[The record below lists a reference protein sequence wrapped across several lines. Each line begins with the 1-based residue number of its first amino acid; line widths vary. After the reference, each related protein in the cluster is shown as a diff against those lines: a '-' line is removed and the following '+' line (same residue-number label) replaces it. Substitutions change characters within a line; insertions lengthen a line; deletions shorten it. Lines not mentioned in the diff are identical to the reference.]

1 MTTTAVAKNAIA
13 ASISTAS
20 TAKPAIQALHQ
31 QGPGTAAKSDAPTD
45 TRQSQAWSEVP
56 RTQITKPKDD
66 DASSTSSAG
75 EHRTAIPPV
84 KQPSIKGR
92 PGQLPPITRPS
103 KPAAQKVN
111 FAEGDL

>member
-1 MTTTAVAKNAIA
+1 MTTKVVAASAIA
-13 ASISTAS
+13 PSASSQ
-20 TAKPAIQALHQ
+20 PAPAATSNHQ
-31 QGPGTAAKSDAPTD
+31 PQQAPTPAVKPVAPTE

-56 RTQITKPKDD
+56 RTQLSKPKDD

-75 EHRTAIPPV
+75 ERAAPPPV
-84 KQPSIKGR
+84 RQPSVKGR

-103 KPAAQKVN
+103 KPVAPRVN